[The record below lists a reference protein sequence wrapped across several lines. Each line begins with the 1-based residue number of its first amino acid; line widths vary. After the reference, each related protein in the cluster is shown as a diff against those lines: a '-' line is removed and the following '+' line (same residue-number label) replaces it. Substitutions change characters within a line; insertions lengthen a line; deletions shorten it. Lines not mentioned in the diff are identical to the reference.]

1 MLQTVRLDGL
11 GASGIKDDPVLLL
24 IYSKE
29 LLPIQLEDK
38 KLLYREVLD
47 NTLEKATI

>member
-11 GASGIKDDPVLLL
+11 VIAWSYFRDQA
-24 IYSKE
+24 
-29 LLPIQLEDK
+29 IQLEDK